1 MGPNFD
7 EMLESTRK
15 RQLGLTNTGRAIA
28 SLGFVKAESA
38 DETIFFKFAAMLDG
52 RVMSRV
58 TYWNRDINICFD
70 DFLSLA
76 EAKYGESHKKTYKKA
91 KWYNKPL
98 VNTSRTPKNAQEL
111 EFKMSSGVWLTL
123 KRPRSETDTATE
135 IRKIIE
141 KQSKTKVLD
150 STF

>member
-1 MGPNFD
+1 MGYKDSPGAGVQMGPNFD

-28 SLGFVKAESA
+28 SLGFVKAGSA
-38 DETIFFKFAAMLDG
+38 DETIFLKFAAMLDG

-76 EAKYGESHKKTYKKA
+76 EVKYGEYHKKTYKKA

-98 VNTSRTPKNAQEL
+98 VNT
-111 EFKMSSGVWLTL
+111 
-123 KRPRSETDTATE
+123 
-135 IRKIIE
+135 
-141 KQSKTKVLD
+141 
-150 STF
+150 